1 MKALEYSPYYDADRP
16 ATNSLAC
23 IIATTPRT
31 GGHLL
36 SDLLSSTQVCGRP
49 SEYVL
54 HHADYIW
61 RSFEGCTSRREY
73 LNYYLRHGWS
83 ANGVFGAKV
92 TWRQFCALTE
102 DLTGRS
108 SFNYSLRAQVLDQC
122 FGRCR
127 YIFLRRRDRIRQAIS
142 YFRATQTGQWSSMTA
157 STMTAVA
164 ANRFDADAVDKF
176 LCEIERF
183 ESIWLDY
190 FNELQGNC
198 LQLYYEDL
206 ARDPRSSIAQTLAFL
221 GINEWSGI
229 CRTELRRQ
237 SDGLTE
243 EWVSR
248 YNLERR
254 AGSGPLA
261 ESQ

>member
-1 MKALEYSPYYDADRP
+1 MTALEYSPYYHADRP

-31 GGHLL
+31 GGHLF

-54 HHADYIW
+54 PHADYIW
-61 RSFEGCTSRREY
+61 RCFEGCTNRREY

-83 ANGVFGAKV
+83 ANNVFGAKV
-92 TWRQFCALTE
+92 TWRQFCAFTE
-102 DLTGRS
+102 DLTGRPS
-108 SFNYSLRAQVLDQC
+108 LNHRLRAQVIEQC
-122 FGRCR
+122 FGRCL

-142 YFRATQTGQWSSMTA
+142 YFRAMQTGQWSSKTA
-157 STMTAVA
+157 STMDAVE
-164 ANRFDADAVDKF
+164 ANRFDANAVDK
-176 LCEIERF
+176 LLGEIDRF
-183 ESIWLDY
+183 ESIWLEY
-190 FNELQGNC
+190 FNELPGNC

-206 ARDPRSSIAQTLAFL
+206 ARNACTFIAQTLAFL

-229 CRTELRRQ
+229 CRTELKRQ

-243 EWVSR
+243 EWVRR
-248 YNLERR
+248 YKLERGLVR
-254 AGSGPLA
+254 VP
-261 ESQ
+261 